1 MKWKFNLQKGNAM
14 ATLSRKTKRKKPS
27 NIVKVKN
34 DLVEAFVK
42 QNNLTALKIL
52 FYLAYDKTI
61 DTSYLTRI
69 KINTK
74 QLCDYCNI
82 TVDTLK
88 KSIRRMQ
95 KTSISWKDERAENF
109 VSVIPR
115 ANFTY
120 GGTLEIE
127 MYQEVLAMIRDVK
140 SKYTSV
146 NAEQLMMLKSKHSAR
161 MILLLEMIKGFDPEI
176 PKLKRYDLDE
186 LNALFGTNYKR
197 MGQFEQEVL
206 KKAKEDLDA
215 NAKISFEYDINYD
228 KEADTVGRAKAV
240 GATIYLRDNNPQP
253 KLF

>member
-1 MKWKFNLQKGNAM
+1 M
-14 ATLSRKTKRKKPS
+14 ATLSRKKKRQKS
-27 NIVKVKN
+27 NIVKIKN
-34 DLVEAFVK
+34 DLVESFVK

-52 FYLAYDKTI
+52 FYLAYDTTI
-61 DTSYLTRI
+61 DTSYITRI

-82 TVDTLK
+82 SVDTLK

-95 KTSISWKDERAENF
+95 KTSVSWRDERAENF

-127 MYQEVLAMIRDVK
+127 MYQEILSMIRDVK

-146 NAEQLMMLKSKHSAR
+146 NAEQLMLLKSKHSAR
-161 MILLLEMIKGFDPEI
+161 MILLLEMIKGFDKDI

-197 MGQFEQEVL
+197 MGEFEREVL

-215 NAKISFEYDINYD
+215 NSKISFEYEINYD
-228 KEADTVGRAKAV
+228 KDANTVGRAKAV